1 MCLSIQST
9 SIITVNGFKD
19 TTTWKPS
26 TCQMQTD
33 TNSGLDKI
41 GPSSH
46 INLHIVTSTVPAY
59 PLKRLLSGRIYSAC
73 TMDTTQLVILI
84 FIYLFVYTEG
94 GKSVC
99 HFLHFV
105 CFIFIFTVVLPM
117 RIVPCLQCSFLSEAF
132 MTYMYM

>member
-46 INLHIVTSTVPAY
+46 INLHIVTSTVPDISFKA
-59 PLKRLLSGRIYSAC
+59 
-73 TMDTTQLVILI
+73 VIKWTYLQCMHNGYNTNCD
-84 FIYLFVYTEG
+84 FNIYLFICIHRG
-94 GKSVC
+94 W
-99 HFLHFV
+99 
-105 CFIFIFTVVLPM
+105 
-117 RIVPCLQCSFLSEAF
+117 
-132 MTYMYM
+132 